1 MVVDDPEAHLPMV
14 IVVIHLRTG
23 LFLTWYLTQHEPT
36 CHLVQRAEMQCAMLL
51 DPQYRDLV
59 VIHLNSSGGKCDRGD
74 PSADGAFPD
83 RVFDAA

>member
-36 CHLVQRAEMQCAMLL
+36 CHLAQRAEMQCAMLL
-51 DPQYRDLV
+51 DPASVPAALVYRERPIERQISCTDFSV
-59 VIHLNSSGGKCDRGD
+59 RGLRRRD
-74 PSADGAFPD
+74 AFWS
-83 RVFDAA
+83 